1 MVRVKAQYFEQALV
15 KDSKFRVT
23 TRNSDNFLKIY
34 KNAKRASGA
43 EVKVGVAPM
52 VDGKSGPKLFGLS
65 AGGSSLFNDVLKTTS
80 QNTTKFT
87 QKSRDETT
95 FNSDFTQIVEKI
107 TKEVFIGRVRS
118 RKITTNIRDSVPI
131 QNSESQRQLNLRARD
146 YIYNNFEHE
155 KGRIRAETGNSN
167 CTGERSVCMYEEKA
181 CIPKQPK
188 QPKKDGNYASS
199 LHYTIDKLS

>member
-1 MVRVKAQYFEQALV
+1 M
-15 KDSKFRVT
+15 KDSKYRVT

-34 KNAKRASGA
+34 KEAKRASGA
-43 EVKVGVAPM
+43 KVEVGVAPM
-52 VDGKSGPKLFGLS
+52 VDKKDGGKENGPKLFGLS
-65 AGGSSLFNDVLKTTS
+65 AGGNSLFNDVIDTTT

-107 TKEVFIGRVRS
+107 TKEVLIGRVRS

-155 KGRIRAETGNSN
+155 KGIIRAETGNSN

-188 QPKKDGNYASS
+188 QTGNCAFL
-199 LHYTIDKLS
+199 LHYTIDMF